1 MFKKIQNKKGKGSFI
16 LILVLITVFIF
27 GAFGCSSQPVQSS
40 KDTSEKQEL
49 TLFVAAGMKKP
60 MDVVIEKFANEK
72 GVKIIPNYGSSGQ
85 LWAQIR
91 EGQPCDVYYSADWLY
106 IEKALGEEKLS
117 EAKKFLSDNVVLVV
131 SKSAEE
137 KVKSLQDLTKPDVS
151 LVIADPQA
159 PVGAYA
165 EKGLKSLGLWDKV
178 SGSLKARPSTVNQV
192 SIMVEEDQ
200 VDAGLI
206 YSSVANSNGFEI
218 VEVIDQ
224 KDTGEIVFGV
234 GTVKGGNEELAKEFM
249 DFAFE
254 NVNEFSKYGWK
265 LYE

>member
-1 MFKKIQNKKGKGSFI
+1 MIKKIRINKGISNFI
-16 LILVLITVFIF
+16 LILVLLTAIIF
-27 GAFGCSSQPVQSS
+27 TAFGCTSQSEQVS
-40 KDTSEKQEL
+40 KSTSEKQEL
-49 TLFVAAGMKKP
+49 TLFIAAGMKKP
-60 MDVVIEKFANEK
+60 MDVVIEKFTNET
-72 GVKIIPNYGSSGQ
+72 GIKIIPNYGSSGQ

-106 IEKALGEEKLS
+106 IEKAQDEEKLS
-117 EAKKFLSDNVVLVV
+117 EAKKFLSDNIVLVV
-131 SKSAEE
+131 SESAKE
-137 KVKSLQDLTKPDVS
+137 KLKSLQDLTKPDIS

-165 EKGLKSLGLWDKV
+165 EKGLKSLGLWDKL
-178 SGSLKARPSTVNQV
+178 SDTLKARPSTVNQV

-206 YSSVANSNGFEI
+206 YSSVANCNGFEI
-218 VEVIDQ
+218 VDIIDN
-224 KDTGEIVFGV
+224 KDTGDIIFGV
-234 GTVKGGNEELAKEFM
+234 GIVKGGNEKLAKEFM

>member
-1 MFKKIQNKKGKGSFI
+1 MIRKIRNIKGKSTFL
-16 LILVLITVFIF
+16 LILVLLTVFIF
-27 GAFGCSSQPVQSS
+27 SVFGCSPKQEQAVN
-40 KDTSEKQEL
+40 DTSEKQEL

-60 MDVVIEKFANEK
+60 MDAVIEKFVNEK
-72 GVKIIPNYGSSGQ
+72 GIKVIPNYGSSGQ

-106 IEKALGEEKLS
+106 IEKAQSEEKLA
-117 EAKKFLSDNVVLVV
+117 EAKKFLNDNIVLVV
-131 SKSAEE
+131 SESAKE
-137 KVKSLQDLTKPDVS
+137 KIKSLQDLTKPDIS

-165 EKGLKSLGLWDKV
+165 ENGLKSLGLWDKL

-218 VEVIDQ
+218 VDVIDQ
-224 KDTGEIVFGV
+224 KDTGEIIFGV
-234 GTVKGGNEELAKEFM
+234 GIVKGGNEKLAKEFM

-254 NVNEFSKYGWK
+254 NVNEFTKYGWT